1 MATLEQL
8 ETALVK
14 ADRAGDTKSARI
26 FAKEIKNLRELRSI
40 DDYNI
45 FAEAS
50 KSAVAGGAQTV
61 LMTMDTL
68 GTMAAEQ
75 VESGVPATTSFAATG
90 APFQTFGPSA
100 QQSQQAMEVARM
112 SQGQARK
119 QADEYRNWVRNF
131 NTDVLNIDEKFIRDH
146 PYLYGS
152 MQAIGQL
159 GTQVATGGMLSPL
172 ITPQLYSEFQM
183 EAERRLGKPR
193 SEWTSDETNRVNLS
207 SLPYLALAS
216 TFEAIGAKGAA
227 GDSIN
232 AFLRGGK
239 IPSDVLKRG
248 FNSVG
253 QGFTEGLTE
262 YSQAVLQDIT
272 QIVADLDP
280 NEEVSLDTFFGQ
292 DKRVAAFSGLVG
304 GTTVRGVTEAA
315 QAIAL
320 PKATDADAE
329 LLFDSKYR
337 VRFVDVNGNAVEME
351 VNGPDKETV
360 ARRVKESGN
369 IMEGSP
375 ITVDDVQ
382 GATGS
387 SENARGPEGPAIEQ
401 AAVEET
407 VDDTNLSNEERIQ
420 AYYESLTDAELEN
433 IATNQVQ
440 KIESEIETT
449 RELIEEYPNK
459 KVYKDELAREKK
471 KLSKAKKK
479 AKRARAVL
487 NSRSKKQEAFVP
499 NDTSDQLTL
508 PEPSQEEAAEAMATY
523 VNKKYVGET
532 PSQVPSSPGYAA
544 FLQSLGVQKYSEGR
558 FIEISGPN
566 KGRDLTDLTF
576 AGGSVSV
583 IDGKPILITEDREI
597 SDLDLKSREAVK
609 EYGGTLV
616 RTNLFRKGAG
626 WKWVDNPSNID
637 TNTIVSVQQKDHFYT
652 MDYQINNPVKLENDP
667 KQKYVQGRPLSRGK
681 LTFGKKIGK
690 ISVRGKEHPLYD
702 RITVGDPATAGK
714 DIYEIKTSIT
724 TSVPG
729 GRGYLAKPYKY
740 SQPITKYVVAR
751 SAEQAKAAYIKF
763 NDPKIAE
770 TKATDRQ
777 NFNLDDYS
785 RLRQTAKYEV
795 RKLNKDQYSK
805 LNEGGFVSRNIIPF
819 DPDFDDESAGT
830 FSPRKSGPVS
840 IERVRQ
846 QAKLGQAFAKDTAA
860 FYDFYLR
867 QLRITGNLLKANNKN
882 IRRVAEQMVEDT
894 GEFLANN
901 PHLASFYEEDT
912 ILTNSYLNDTFDMY
926 PGDEK
931 LYALIDGLMSANTKL
946 KGNAIDSLRAFQ
958 SYKKNGNFDDMVIY
972 QGKKGMKYDDKKSKY
987 VLHGAS
993 SPNKARAVKAVGKL
1007 LQEMSVEETINYL
1020 TTPVSWNEL
1029 KRFNKYL
1036 GYKSDPKK
1044 GELQVTVQ
1052 TATGQDTMFPRVFV
1066 FGPKVGSYV
1075 MNNLGYLNY
1084 TTIDIWESR
1093 FIRSYFKGML
1103 DETKDL
1109 PETVEERDFFQRV
1122 GEQFKIVYEERT
1134 GQKITKATAQALRW
1148 FYVLDTFAKLGYKGA
1163 STNESKSEYTRE
1175 GIREVLGVDLPSG
1188 RRSSEESGQAA
1199 TFESQAAGQISTA
1212 LRSRFSIRRNYDQI
1226 SYRGRESTDPR
1237 RGYTDA
1243 GRGNVDLELSDFV
1256 SAAKSNKDTHPFG
1269 SSVDV
1274 LSEDDYVNH
1283 TLILYRSNEGGT
1295 VTASISEDGELGTIT
1310 ATKGK
1315 TTPKDVTNT
1324 IMAAIGTGRVR
1335 WANAFDTVLP
1345 ARYVPLGF
1353 KPVIKLK
1360 FDPKQA
1366 PKDWDQ
1372 KQYAKFNGGKPDV
1385 VFFAFDGEFNRQY
1398 SNFKDIPVTDDYI
1411 TAVDAVQNTEVTG
1424 QHFKNPGELMDTV
1437 LAEFTPIAKTIGVE
1451 LEYNLAGPPAIYVAW
1466 SPSNRRGKYITFNP
1480 YTLIDRSREGV
1491 RAAIREELMH
1501 GVHHEIAL
1509 KLFPNERDIGVPWSK
1524 LMTSLGKRMTTEQRN
1539 TLQAVYSTLPNLS
1552 EAKDDLELQN
1562 IYKKYGSEYLRV
1574 SYQHQLFDETPEM
1587 FVEGG
1592 ASWDEVTKLFKQS
1605 QKFLGDKLNLKDVR
1619 GDMNLAQLVIDSV
1632 DVIKSLDITAPV
1644 SNQNIVEAAYA
1655 AVPERKQ
1662 SKPMNTAQKVFNNY
1676 MVPYMRNLEDIHPVF
1691 RQLEI
1696 DLNFNI
1702 LTKQNERK
1710 QRAKRF
1716 IDRYIKD
1723 VKDPAELAR
1732 LAHFISF
1739 NPRTKEELNSPFGQ
1753 YMVNARNELL
1763 KKYGLYDDFVEVIR
1777 PMMNDFNAEIDR
1789 LQIQKGFRY
1798 EYFPRYIKNYKGL
1811 RQAID
1816 PRNLGAFETL
1826 VDEEN
1831 DRRKKAGTD
1840 LMNEDERA
1848 ALLTQ
1853 FLRGGLRTQPIGVSI
1868 PQNAQQR
1875 LIDVIPQELTQYY
1888 DHPAAALIK
1897 YIDNMT
1903 DTIETLKVYGQYKMD
1918 ESGNGV
1924 LTGEFGIQALR
1935 LYESGKIS
1943 SYELNER
1950 LPELIKAKLAHR
1962 GKAEGVEWLPFKQA
1976 RSLAYMMTIGKFS
1989 TAYANLLD
1997 LEIALYEGGPTTTLR
2012 ALITNNEIDLK
2023 KMGILA
2029 GADQNEFNFDA
2040 GKLSELLMHNLTIT
2054 GFSAT
2059 DAFGKRAAAQTYLLQ
2074 AQKRA
2079 KQPINS
2085 KEYKRLEKD
2094 IELFFPLKS
2103 EADRQNL
2110 IRDLRLEA
2118 KESMPVFNYIFSKM
2132 SEIQVLS
2139 EANRPPWQIKYP
2151 MLNFMWQLN
2160 NFAIQRL
2167 NKNRKA
2173 YIDDIISGDPKRMS
2187 KGTYNMTRMALA
2199 LLAIGVPWELLMSFM
2214 KGQPFYLSLSVLNT
2228 LARLGYGNIYAQ
2240 KKLILE
2246 GPAAYLTTLL
2256 SPALLVVGEA
2266 STDAYKVMTG
2276 QKPWDEADA
2285 IKRTLPFK
2293 ELWDLLSG
2301 ERDEAYKRTWK
2312 REAENDNFPL
2322 LNSEYLGGR

>member
-1 MATLEQL
+1 M
-8 ETALVK
+8 
-14 ADRAGDTKSARI
+14 
-26 FAKEIKNLRELRSI
+26 
-40 DDYNI
+40 
-45 FAEAS
+45 
-50 KSAVAGGAQTV
+50 
-61 LMTMDTL
+61 
-68 GTMAAEQ
+68 
-75 VESGVPATTSFAATG
+75 
-90 APFQTFGPSA
+90 
-100 QQSQQAMEVARM
+100 
-112 SQGQARK
+112 
-119 QADEYRNWVRNF
+119 
-131 NTDVLNIDEKFIRDH
+131 
-146 PYLYGS
+146 
-152 MQAIGQL
+152 
-159 GTQVATGGMLSPL
+159 
-172 ITPQLYSEFQM
+172 
-183 EAERRLGKPR
+183 
-193 SEWTSDETNRVNLS
+193 
-207 SLPYLALAS
+207 
-216 TFEAIGAKGAA
+216 
-227 GDSIN
+227 
-232 AFLRGGK
+232 
-239 IPSDVLKRG
+239 
-248 FNSVG
+248 
-253 QGFTEGLTE
+253 
-262 YSQAVLQDIT
+262 
-272 QIVADLDP
+272 
-280 NEEVSLDTFFGQ
+280 
-292 DKRVAAFSGLVG
+292 
-304 GTTVRGVTEAA
+304 
-315 QAIAL
+315 
-320 PKATDADAE
+320 
-329 LLFDSKYR
+329 
-337 VRFVDVNGNAVEME
+337 
-351 VNGPDKETV
+351 
-360 ARRVKESGN
+360 
-369 IMEGSP
+369 
-375 ITVDDVQ
+375 
-382 GATGS
+382 
-387 SENARGPEGPAIEQ
+387 
-401 AAVEET
+401 
-407 VDDTNLSNEERIQ
+407 
-420 AYYESLTDAELEN
+420 
-433 IATNQVQ
+433 
-440 KIESEIETT
+440 
-449 RELIEEYPNK
+449 
-459 KVYKDELAREKK
+459 
-471 KLSKAKKK
+471 
-479 AKRARAVL
+479 
-487 NSRSKKQEAFVP
+487 
-499 NDTSDQLTL
+499 
-508 PEPSQEEAAEAMATY
+508 
-523 VNKKYVGET
+523 
-532 PSQVPSSPGYAA
+532 
-544 FLQSLGVQKYSEGR
+544 
-558 FIEISGPN
+558 
-566 KGRDLTDLTF
+566 
-576 AGGSVSV
+576 
-583 IDGKPILITEDREI
+583 
-597 SDLDLKSREAVK
+597 
-609 EYGGTLV
+609 
-616 RTNLFRKGAG
+616 
-626 WKWVDNPSNID
+626 
-637 TNTIVSVQQKDHFYT
+637 
-652 MDYQINNPVKLENDP
+652 
-667 KQKYVQGRPLSRGK
+667 
-681 LTFGKKIGK
+681 
-690 ISVRGKEHPLYD
+690 YD
-702 RITVGDPATAGK
+702 RITVGAPETAGR
-714 DIYEIKTSIT
+714 DIYEVQTSIT
-724 TSVPG
+724 TSAPG
-729 GRGYLAKPYKY
+729 YDVDIAKPYQY
-740 SQPITKYVVAR
+740 SLPIRKYVVAK
-751 SAEQAKAAYIKF
+751 SPEQAKAIYKKF
-763 NDPKIAE
+763 NDPRITD
-770 TKATDRQ
+770 TKRRDRQ
-777 NFNLDDYS
+777 NFPMDDYGK
-785 RLRQTAKYEV
+785 LRQTAKYKV
-795 RKLNKDQYSK
+795 RKLNREEYNN
-805 LNEGGFVSRNIIPF
+805 LNTDGSVSNNLLPF
-819 DPDFDDESAGT
+819 DPSFDDEGAGT

-846 QAKLGQAFAKDTAA
+846 QVALGQAYAKDTAA

-867 QLRITGNLLKANNKN
+867 QLRTTGNLLVANNKN
-882 IRRVAEQMVEDT
+882 IKRVAEQMVEDT

-901 PHLASFYEEDT
+901 PHLASFYEADT
-912 ILTNSYLNDTFDMY
+912 ALTNGYLNEAFDMY

-958 SYKKNGNFDDMVIY
+958 SYKKNGNFDDMVL
-972 QGKKGMKYDDKKSKY
+972 GVSDKGNVSYNKEKSKY
-987 VLHGAS
+987 LLHGTSA
-993 SPNKARAVKAVGKL
+993 PNKARSVKAVGKL
-1007 LQEMSVEETINYL
+1007 LKEMSVEETINYL
-1020 TTPVSWNEL
+1020 TTPVTYNEL
-1029 KRFNKYL
+1029 IRFNKYL
-1036 GYKSDPKK
+1036 GYKSNPSK
-1044 GELQVTVQ
+1044 GAIATTVQ
-1052 TATGQDTMFPRVFV
+1052 TATGQDTMLPRVFV

-1084 TTIDIWESR
+1084 TTVDIWESR

-1199 TFESQAAGQISTA
+1199 TFESQAAGQISPA

-1256 SAAKSNKDTHPFG
+1256 SEARSNKDTHPFG

-1274 LSEDDYVNH
+1274 LTEDDYVNH
-1283 TLILYRSNEGGT
+1283 TLILYRSKEGGT

-1324 IMAAIGTGRVR
+1324 ILAAIGTGRVR
-1335 WANAFDTVLP
+1335 WTNAFDTVLP

-1353 KPVIKLK
+1353 KPVVKLK

-1372 KQYAKFNGGKPDV
+1372 KQYTKFNGGKPDV

-1398 SNFKDIPVTDDYI
+1398 SNFKDIPVVDDYI
-1411 TAVDAVQNTEVTG
+1411 TAVDAVQNTDVTG
-1424 QHFKNPGELMDTV
+1424 QNFKNPGELMDTV

-1451 LEYNLAGPPAIYVAW
+1451 LEYDLSGPPAIYVAW
-1466 SPSNRRGKYITFNP
+1466 SPSKRRGKYITFNP
-1480 YTLIDRSREGV
+1480 YTLNQRSREGV

-1501 GVHHEIAL
+1501 GVHHDIAI

-1524 LMTSLGKRMTTEQRN
+1524 LMTSLGKKMTSEQRD
-1539 TLQAVYSTLPNLS
+1539 TLQSVYSTLPNLS

-1592 ASWDEVTKLFKQS
+1592 ASWNQVTKLFEQS

-1644 SNQNIVEAAYA
+1644 SNPNMVEAAYA

-1696 DLNFNI
+1696 GLNFDI

-1716 IDRYIKD
+1716 IDRYMKD

-1739 NPRTKEELNSPFGQ
+1739 NPRTEEELNTPFGQ

-1798 EYFPRYIKNYKGL
+1798 EYFPRYIKDFKGL

-1888 DHPAAALIK
+1888 DHPVAALIK

-1989 TAYANLLD
+1989 TAFANLLD

-2029 GADQNEFNFDA
+2029 GTDQNEFNFDA

-2094 IELFFPLKS
+2094 IELHFPLKS

-2139 EANRPPWQIKYP
+2139 EANRPPWQIQYP

-2199 LLAIGVPWELLMSFM
+2199 LLAIGVPWEALMSFI
-2214 KGQPFYLSLSVLNT
+2214 KGQPFYLSLAVLNT

-2240 KKLILE
+2240 RKLILE
-2246 GPAAYLTTLL
+2246 GPTAYLTILL

-2301 ERDEAYKRTWK
+2301 ERDEAYKRTWE
-2312 REAENDNFPL
+2312 REAEKNNFPL
-2322 LNSEYLGGR
+2322 LNDMYLGGR

>member
-1 MATLEQL
+1 
-8 ETALVK
+8 
-14 ADRAGDTKSARI
+14 
-26 FAKEIKNLRELRSI
+26 
-40 DDYNI
+40 
-45 FAEAS
+45 
-50 KSAVAGGAQTV
+50 
-61 LMTMDTL
+61 MT
-68 GTMAAEQ
+68 
-75 VESGVPATTSFAATG
+75 
-90 APFQTFGPSA
+90 
-100 QQSQQAMEVARM
+100 
-112 SQGQARK
+112 
-119 QADEYRNWVRNF
+119 
-131 NTDVLNIDEKFIRDH
+131 
-146 PYLYGS
+146 
-152 MQAIGQL
+152 
-159 GTQVATGGMLSPL
+159 
-172 ITPQLYSEFQM
+172 
-183 EAERRLGKPR
+183 
-193 SEWTSDETNRVNLS
+193 
-207 SLPYLALAS
+207 
-216 TFEAIGAKGAA
+216 
-227 GDSIN
+227 
-232 AFLRGGK
+232 
-239 IPSDVLKRG
+239 
-248 FNSVG
+248 
-253 QGFTEGLTE
+253 
-262 YSQAVLQDIT
+262 
-272 QIVADLDP
+272 
-280 NEEVSLDTFFGQ
+280 
-292 DKRVAAFSGLVG
+292 
-304 GTTVRGVTEAA
+304 
-315 QAIAL
+315 
-320 PKATDADAE
+320 
-329 LLFDSKYR
+329 
-337 VRFVDVNGNAVEME
+337 
-351 VNGPDKETV
+351 
-360 ARRVKESGN
+360 
-369 IMEGSP
+369 
-375 ITVDDVQ
+375 
-382 GATGS
+382 
-387 SENARGPEGPAIEQ
+387 
-401 AAVEET
+401 
-407 VDDTNLSNEERIQ
+407 
-420 AYYESLTDAELEN
+420 
-433 IATNQVQ
+433 
-440 KIESEIETT
+440 
-449 RELIEEYPNK
+449 
-459 KVYKDELAREKK
+459 
-471 KLSKAKKK
+471 
-479 AKRARAVL
+479 
-487 NSRSKKQEAFVP
+487 
-499 NDTSDQLTL
+499 
-508 PEPSQEEAAEAMATY
+508 
-523 VNKKYVGET
+523 
-532 PSQVPSSPGYAA
+532 
-544 FLQSLGVQKYSEGR
+544 
-558 FIEISGPN
+558 
-566 KGRDLTDLTF
+566 
-576 AGGSVSV
+576 
-583 IDGKPILITEDREI
+583 
-597 SDLDLKSREAVK
+597 
-609 EYGGTLV
+609 
-616 RTNLFRKGAG
+616 
-626 WKWVDNPSNID
+626 
-637 TNTIVSVQQKDHFYT
+637 
-652 MDYQINNPVKLENDP
+652 
-667 KQKYVQGRPLSRGK
+667 
-681 LTFGKKIGK
+681 
-690 ISVRGKEHPLYD
+690 
-702 RITVGDPATAGK
+702 
-714 DIYEIKTSIT
+714 
-724 TSVPG
+724 
-729 GRGYLAKPYKY
+729 
-740 SQPITKYVVAR
+740 
-751 SAEQAKAAYIKF
+751 
-763 NDPKIAE
+763 
-770 TKATDRQ
+770 
-777 NFNLDDYS
+777 
-785 RLRQTAKYEV
+785 
-795 RKLNKDQYSK
+795 
-805 LNEGGFVSRNIIPF
+805 
-819 DPDFDDESAGT
+819 
-830 FSPRKSGPVS
+830 
-840 IERVRQ
+840 
-846 QAKLGQAFAKDTAA
+846 
-860 FYDFYLR
+860 
-867 QLRITGNLLKANNKN
+867 
-882 IRRVAEQMVEDT
+882 
-894 GEFLANN
+894 
-901 PHLASFYEEDT
+901 
-912 ILTNSYLNDTFDMY
+912 
-926 PGDEK
+926 
-931 LYALIDGLMSANTKL
+931 
-946 KGNAIDSLRAFQ
+946 
-958 SYKKNGNFDDMVIY
+958 
-972 QGKKGMKYDDKKSKY
+972 
-987 VLHGAS
+987 
-993 SPNKARAVKAVGKL
+993 
-1007 LQEMSVEETINYL
+1007 VEETINYL
-1020 TTPVSWNEL
+1020 TTPVTYNEL
-1029 KRFNKYL
+1029 IRFNKYL
-1036 GYKSDPKK
+1036 GYKSNPSK
-1044 GELQVTVQ
+1044 GAIATTVQ
-1052 TATGQDTMFPRVFV
+1052 KATGQDTMFPRVFV

-1084 TTIDIWESR
+1084 TTVDIWEYR
-1093 FIRSYFKGML
+1093 FIRSYLKGML

-1199 TFESQAAGQISTA
+1199 TFESQAAGQISPT

-1243 GRGNVDLELSDFV
+1243 GQGNIDLELSDFV
-1256 SAAKSNKDTHPFG
+1256 SEATSNKNTHPFG

-1274 LSEDDYVNH
+1274 LTEDDYVNH
-1283 TLILYRSNEGGT
+1283 TLILYRSKEGGT

-1315 TTPKDVTNT
+1315 TNRRDVQNA

-1335 WANAFDTVLP
+1335 WANAFDTVLGDL
-1345 ARYVPLGF
+1345 YTPLGF
-1353 KPVIKLK
+1353 KPVVKLK

-1372 KQYAKFNGGKPDV
+1372 KQYAEFNGGKPDI

-1398 SNFKDIPVTDDYI
+1398 SNFKDIPVVDDYI

-1424 QHFKNPGELMDTV
+1424 QNFKNPGELMDTV

-1451 LEYNLAGPPAIYVAW
+1451 IEADLSGPPAIYVAW
-1466 SPSNRRGKYITFNP
+1466 SPSKRRGKYITFNP
-1480 YTLIDRSREGV
+1480 YTLNQRSREGV

-1524 LMTSLGKRMTTEQRN
+1524 LMTSLGKKMTSEQRD
-1539 TLQAVYSTLPNLS
+1539 TLQSVYSTLPNLS

-1592 ASWDEVTKLFKQS
+1592 ASWDQVTKLFEQS

-1644 SNQNIVEAAYA
+1644 SNPNMVEAAYA

-1662 SKPMNTAQKVFNNY
+1662 SKPLNSAQKMFNTL
-1676 MVPYMRNLEDIHPVF
+1676 MVPFMRNLEDIHPVF

-1696 DLNFNI
+1696 GLNFNI
-1702 LTKQNERK
+1702 ITLRNERK
-1710 QRAKRF
+1710 QKAKRF
-1716 IDRYIKD
+1716 IDRYMKD
-1723 VKDPAELAR
+1723 VKDPAEQAR

-1739 NPRTKEELNSPFGQ
+1739 NPRTEEELNSPFGQ

-1777 PMMNDFNAEIDR
+1777 PMMNYFNAEIDR

-1798 EYFPRYIKNYKGL
+1798 EYFPRYIKDYKGL

-1888 DHPAAALIK
+1888 DHTAAALVK

-1962 GKAEGVEWLPFKQA
+1962 GKAEGVEWLPLKQA

-1989 TAYANLLD
+1989 TAFANLLD

-2012 ALITNNEIDLK
+2012 ALITNNQIDLK

-2029 GADQNEFNFDA
+2029 GTAQNEFNFDA

-2054 GFSAT
+2054 GFGAT

-2094 IELFFPLKS
+2094 IEFHFPMNT

-2118 KESMPVFNYIFSKM
+2118 KESIPVFNYIFSKM

-2139 EANRPPWQIKYP
+2139 YANRPPFQLKYP
-2151 MLNFMWQLN
+2151 MSNSMYQLN
-2160 NFAIQRL
+2160 NFAIMRL

-2199 LLAIGVPWELLMSFM
+2199 LLAIGIPWELIQSFV
-2214 KGQPFYLSLSVLNT
+2214 KGQPFYLTMSVLNS

-2240 KKLILE
+2240 RKLILE
-2246 GPAAYLTTLL
+2246 GPAAYLSILI

-2266 STDAYKVMTG
+2266 STDLYKVITG
-2276 QKPWDEADA
+2276 QKPWDEANA

-2312 REAENDNFPL
+2312 REAEKDNFPL
-2322 LNSEYLGGR
+2322 LNDMYLGGR